1 MVNLV
6 QRSGEGPNYHKN
18 ENTHKCAP
26 GSSDGVVPLR
36 KQGIGE
42 QKKMQESESDS
53 NSSEDFD
60 ELIRSISPD
69 EGALEFEDTEFEKL
83 VKEEGP
89 QQILQL
95 TMQYKTDELMREELT
110 DDDDYADWIQWGA
123 YEERRMQSVS
133 EAAIVAEESVL
144 LQI

>member
-1 MVNLV
+1 MVNLI

-60 ELIRSISPD
+60 ELIRSINPD

-89 QQILQL
+89 QQIFLL
-95 TMQYKTDELMREELT
+95 MMQYKTDELMREELT
-110 DDDDYADWIQWGA
+110 NNDDYADWIQWGA
-123 YEERRMQSVS
+123 YEER
-133 EAAIVAEESVL
+133 
-144 LQI
+144 

>member
-18 ENTHKCAP
+18 ENTHKYTL
-26 GSSDGVVPLR
+26 GSSDRVVPLR
-36 KQGIGE
+36 KQGIGD

-53 NSSEDFD
+53 DSSEDFD

-95 TMQYKTDELMREELT
+95 TM
-110 DDDDYADWIQWGA
+110 
-123 YEERRMQSVS
+123 
-133 EAAIVAEESVL
+133 
-144 LQI
+144 

>member
-1 MVNLV
+1 M
-6 QRSGEGPNYHKN
+6 
-18 ENTHKCAP
+18 
-26 GSSDGVVPLR
+26 
-36 KQGIGE
+36 
-42 QKKMQESESDS
+42 
-53 NSSEDFD
+53 
-60 ELIRSISPD
+60 
-69 EGALEFEDTEFEKL
+69 EFEDTEFEKL

-95 TMQYKTDELMREELT
+95 TMQNKTDELMREELT